1 MRSEKDPPFVDE
13 QVKSHSGGSSR
24 ARSVPSLRMVQVHN
38 IADDSESDEE
48 EKSDEDDDSE
58 ADSED
63 EDAPKKTKKRKPSRL
78 THEMAMRE
86 KDIII
91 NKRIKDMGEDGEID
105 AMRYVMLPRK
115 KRELYKAMQL
125 GLAKKE
131 ARTNELKERAA
142 KLKKEGV
149 MDDKGRLVENKEE
162 KKAAAKKKAK
172 K

>member
-1 MRSEKDPPFVDE
+1 
-13 QVKSHSGGSSR
+13 
-24 ARSVPSLRMVQVHN
+24 
-38 IADDSESDEE
+38 
-48 EKSDEDDDSE
+48 
-58 ADSED
+58 
-63 EDAPKKTKKRKPSRL
+63 
-78 THEMAMRE
+78 
-86 KDIII
+86 
-91 NKRIKDMGEDGEID
+91 MGEDGEID
-105 AMRYVMLPRK
+105 AMRYVMHPRQ

-162 KKAAAKKKAK
+162 KKGPKEEKKAPAKKKAK